1 MGRGDSMARDA
12 SYEVVVVAYQSRI
25 PLTSFLE
32 SLGSGPSVIVVDN
45 SIEIDDLGDLSQ
57 RFPNVRHV
65 DAGGNLGFS
74 AGANIGAQHSEAE
87 FLVFMNPDTLP
98 TETHLQQMVSVLS
111 DSPNVASCGAAGID
125 TAGGGALPTI
135 PRVLAHSMGLH
146 RLFPTI
152 GVYYY
157 PKNGGRI
164 PAGWIAGS
172 CLAIRTSDFEAVGG
186 FDESYFVFMSDV
198 ELGRRLS
205 LAGRSQLLLG
215 DVTVPHLDGG
225 SSDIPS
231 EWVWNQRGKG
241 WAQFLYRTMPR
252 WRGIVTGSVLVGGY
266 IGRAVLYTAARR
278 HIKAR
283 EVATYARS
291 FVTEWRTTDA
301 S

>member
-1 MGRGDSMARDA
+1 MGRGDSMSRDA
-12 SYEVVVVAYQSRI
+12 GYEVVVVAYQSRA

-45 SIEIDDLGDLSQ
+45 SIEVDDLGDLAQ

-74 AGANIGAQHSEAE
+74 AGANLGAQHSEAE

-98 TETHLQQMVSVLS
+98 TEAHLEQMVFVLGE
-111 DSPNVASCGAAGID
+111 SPSVASCGAVGID
-125 TAGGGALPTI
+125 TAGGGAQPTI
-135 PRVLAHSMGLH
+135 PRVLAHSLGLH
-146 RLFPTI
+146 RLFPMI
-152 GVYYY
+152 GIYYY
-157 PKNGGRI
+157 PKNGGRS

-172 CLAIRTSDFEAVGG
+172 CLAIRRSDFEAVGG

-198 ELGRRLS
+198 ELGRMLS

-231 EWVWNQRGKG
+231 EWVWSQRGKG

-252 WRGIVTGSVLVGGY
+252 WKGIATGSVLVGGY
-266 IGRAVLYTAARR
+266 LARAILYTAARR
-278 HIKAR
+278 SVKAS

-291 FVTEWRTTDA
+291 FIVEWR
-301 S
+301 SSVSS